1 MFYNSL
7 NLNEP
12 INTVR
17 VARIVMHPAFT
28 RSSLNYDL
36 AILQLEH
43 QFEQGQNSAVIEL
56 ANDEAMNDSEMIVT
70 GWGKVDASG
79 PISNQLLKAELK
91 KLDTK
96 TCEQQWIAELP
107 ITEAMFCGHN
117 HPQSCCNVSLM

>member
-1 MFYNSL
+1 M

-56 ANDEAMNDSEMIVT
+56 ANDEALNDSEMIVT

-117 HPQSCCNVSLM
+117 PPQSCCNVSLM